1 MIHGI
6 PFAVPAKFSADMANG
21 AVYRI
26 GALLKEQGTGKI
38 VAHVQETG
46 MAQQVL
52 SGLMG
57 FPFSPLNTLNLASTA
72 YTNVQLNQLKIMV
85 EGLQILQ
92 YANLGVAIAGIG
104 VSVAGFAMITSRL
117 KGIEG
122 QITHLAESM
131 RQSFQ
136 DLFDRE
142 LRSHFSHVYVL
153 FEKAETAGALSNPTN
168 ELVSVAS
175 QLTDESGFF
184 RNEII
189 HLLEQKQFDADLF
202 TSLVRSL
209 ALCNAGRVECL
220 LLANELTAAHCA
232 ADMIGRHYR
241 DLFDDLV
248 PTYLATKQIARPNEQ
263 NKTSYSRLRE
273 EQPKMKYLV
282 QGLRDVTEAAL
293 TKPLLIESLMEQK
306 INGRDYIMSLRNEK
320 QHPLLL
326 LEHIAA

>member
-1 MIHGI
+1 M
-6 PFAVPAKFSADMANG
+6 
-21 AVYRI
+21 
-26 GALLKEQGTGKI
+26 KEQGTGKI

-57 FPFSPLNTLNLASTA
+57 FPFSPLNTLNLASAA

-153 FEKAETAGALSNPTN
+153 FEKAETAGP
-168 ELVSVAS
+168 
-175 QLTDESGFF
+175 D
-184 RNEII
+184 
-189 HLLEQKQFDADLF
+189 
-202 TSLVRSL
+202 
-209 ALCNAGRVECL
+209 
-220 LLANELTAAHCA
+220 
-232 ADMIGRHYR
+232 
-241 DLFDDLV
+241 
-248 PTYLATKQIARPNEQ
+248 
-263 NKTSYSRLRE
+263 
-273 EQPKMKYLV
+273 
-282 QGLRDVTEAAL
+282 
-293 TKPLLIESLMEQK
+293 
-306 INGRDYIMSLRNEK
+306 
-320 QHPLLL
+320 
-326 LEHIAA
+326 